1 LRVKHPS
8 CHYLYNYWNRLRAGS
23 VAARRGDIEP
33 AAIRPVLGD
42 AFILEV
48 LENDNFR
55 FRLAGTR
62 ICSIY
67 CREMKGLN
75 FVDLWSKDD
84 RRAIT
89 DVMTAVAKRGVV
101 VSLGF
106 NGHSDR
112 GQTLGFEVL
121 ILPLRHVGPAFDR
134 ILGVIGA
141 LERPYWLGVHP
152 VVRQELTSLRLL
164 TPEEDLAPALPPQ
177 RPSAEVVELSPG
189 VVRRGAFLVHEGGK
203 R

>member
-1 LRVKHPS
+1 VKHPS
-8 CHYLYNYWNRLRAGS
+8 CHYLYNYWNRLRAGA

-48 LENDNFR
+48 LDNDTFR

-75 FVDLWSKDD
+75 FVDLWGKDD

-101 VSLGF
+101 VSLGL

-134 ILGVIGA
+134 IIGA
-141 LERPYWLGVHP
+141 FGAIERPYWLGVHP
-152 VVRQELTSLRLL
+152 VVRQDLTSLRLL
-164 TPEEDLAPALPPQ
+164 TPDEDLAAA
-177 RPSAEVVELSPG
+177 RPETRPTAEIVELSPG
-189 VVRRGAFLVHEGGK
+189 IVRRGTFVVHNGGK